1 MQNQRL
7 GTSQLKV
14 LLKMNNLTK
23 KNYIFFSK
31 DGFTYDK
38 SHNQTN
44 NMQILGSGMGKNFN
58 EAFKDFKK
66 NQSYLLTLDYEDVI
80 AVQTISEFITDLK
93 LKGDK

>member
-23 KNYIFFSK
+23 KSSLFFSK
-31 DGFTYDK
+31 DGYTYDK

-44 NMQILGSGMGKNFN
+44 NMQILGSGMGKNLN

>member
-44 NMQILGSGMGKNFN
+44 NMQILGSGMGKNLN